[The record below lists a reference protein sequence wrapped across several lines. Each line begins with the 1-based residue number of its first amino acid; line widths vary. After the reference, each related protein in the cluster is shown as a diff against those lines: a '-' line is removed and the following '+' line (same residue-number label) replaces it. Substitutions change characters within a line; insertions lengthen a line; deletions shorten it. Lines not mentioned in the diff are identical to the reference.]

1 MKNKFLLT
9 ILLVG
14 GLLLFGCDKQPSD
27 RLIIDV
33 TGLEENT
40 IKIIEFYSYNGKL
53 LGSTEINHNGKK
65 EFLPKWEEPQIVT
78 IYEKKSRKKLL
89 FVSEKGNVKVHLSL
103 KNQLIDFEKSSVEY
117 TKETENVKDFTFYK
131 KKVTEFNDREAVLY
145 KKWQK
150 LLAKHKTPEALAKV
164 RKPLDDAFGK
174 FSDEKKNFFIDYVK
188 NNTNLISQY
197 IGLTDLRFY
206 YKLKGL
212 DEIFNRTPEN
222 LKKTVYFKDLK
233 TKYNVIKNLSIGA
246 IAPNIISKDVDGK
259 DIDLYSLRGKYVLL
273 DFWASWCSSCR
284 KENPYVKKAYQK
296 YKKKGLVIFA
306 VSLDYPG
313 KKKSWLKAIEKD
325 GLQDFYHASLLKG
338 WKDPAAKT
346 YNLTGIPSPYLISPE
361 GKILAKGYSLREEKL
376 FKMLEKHLK

>member
-14 GLLLFGCDKQPSD
+14 ELLLFGCDKQPSD
-27 RLIIDV
+27 KLIIDV

-40 IKIIEFYSYNGKL
+40 IKTIEFYSYNGKL
-53 LGSTEINHNGKK
+53 LGLTEINHNG
-65 EFLPKWEEPQIVT
+65 ETAFLPKWEEPQIVT
-78 IYEKKSRKKLL
+78 IYEKASRNKML
-89 FVSEKGNVKVHLSL
+89 FISEKGNVTVHLSL
-103 KNQLIDFEKSSVEY
+103 KNQLIDFSKSSVKY
-117 TKETENVKDFTFYK
+117 AKETENVKEFTHYINTVK
-131 KKVTEFNDREAVLY
+131 AFNAKDKELY
-145 KKWQK
+145 KKWQA
-150 LLAKHKTPEALAKV
+150 LLAKYKKPEELAKV

-174 FSDEKKNFFIDYVK
+174 FSEEKKSFFVDYMK

-206 YKLKGL
+206 HNTKSLEETFKK
-212 DEIFNRTPEN
+212 TPEN
-222 LKKTVYFKDLK
+222 YKNTVYFKELK
-233 TKYNVIKNLSIGA
+233 TKYNIIKNLSIGA
-246 IAPNIISKDVDGK
+246 VAPNVFSKDIDGK
-259 DIDLYSLRGKYVLL
+259 DVDLYSLRGKYVLL
-273 DFWASWCSSCR
+273 DFWASWCNPCR
-284 KENPYVKKAYQK
+284 KEIPYVKKAYEK
-296 YKKKGLVIFA
+296 YKNKNFVVFA

-313 KKKSWLKAIEKD
+313 KKRSWLKAIEKD

-376 FKMLEKHLK
+376 FKTLEKHLK